1 MKKLFLIP
9 ARGGSKGLPRKN
21 ILPLA
26 GKPMICHTIDAA
38 KEVMDQGDVLCIS
51 TDDSEIINV
60 LNKQGF
66 EVPFVRPKELA
77 SDKASTDQVINHAIQ
92 WYKEKG
98 ISFDLVILLQPTSP
112 LRTEKHITEALNLWN
127 GDIDMVVSVKETEA
141 NPYYVLFEEND
152 SGFLRKS
159 KNGNFTRRQDC
170 PKVYEYNGAIYLFSA
185 KNFVNKGL
193 AGFSKIKKSVMPK
206 WNSIDIDD
214 LTDFMIAEYLIR
226 NEKK

>member
-1 MKKLFLIP
+1 
-9 ARGGSKGLPRKN
+9 
-21 ILPLA
+21 
-26 GKPMICHTIDAA
+26 MICHTIDAA
-38 KEVMDQGDVLCIS
+38 KEVMDQGDELCIS

-92 WYKEKG
+92 WYMEKG

-152 SGFLRKS
+152 SGFLQKS